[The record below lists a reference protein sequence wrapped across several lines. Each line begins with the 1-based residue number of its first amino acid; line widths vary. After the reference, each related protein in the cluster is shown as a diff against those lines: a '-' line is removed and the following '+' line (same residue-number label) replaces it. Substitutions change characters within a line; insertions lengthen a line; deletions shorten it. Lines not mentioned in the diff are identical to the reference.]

1 MKRMR
6 SSLLLLLCLCGIS
19 LAAQE
24 NEWNRLMGL
33 LQKEATFFEGR
44 KGFIQ
49 LGKSEYNTFSMEKV
63 TVTDSLV
70 VFGMRLQ
77 DRFGNEGSEQY
88 LEEFTVFYSPE
99 TEIVSAELYY
109 GHSYYFSDFPDSQF
123 LLLEFDERFP
133 MIQKT
138 VSVYKD
144 LKTGQTDRSEMEQTT
159 DQIIFP
165 IRRKNRAAIFKAI
178 DQYQLKSL
186 KSRLDD
192 DRTH

>member
-6 SSLLLLLCLCGIS
+6 NSILLLLWLWGIS
-19 LAAQE
+19 LTAQE

-33 LQKEATFFEGR
+33 LQKEATFFEGK

-49 LGKSEYNTFSMEKV
+49 LVKSEYNTFSMEKM

-138 VSVYKD
+138 ISVYKD
-144 LKTGQTDRSEMEQTT
+144 LKTGQTDRSEIEQTT
-159 DQIIFP
+159 NQIIFP
-165 IRRKNRAAIFKAI
+165 IRRKNRAVIFKAI

-186 KSRLDD
+186 KPRLDD

>member
-6 SSLLLLLCLCGIS
+6 SSVLLLLCLCGIT

-24 NEWNRLMGL
+24 NEWNRLIGL
-33 LQKEATFFEGR
+33 LQKEATFFEGK

-49 LGKSEYNTFSMEKV
+49 LVKSEYNTFSMEKV

-99 TEIVSAELYY
+99 TEIVSAELFY

-165 IRRKNRAAIFKAI
+165 IRRKNRAVIFKAI

-186 KSRLDD
+186 KPRLDD
-192 DRTH
+192 DRNH

>member
-6 SSLLLLLCLCGIS
+6 NSILLLLCLWGIS
-19 LAAQE
+19 LTAQE

-33 LQKEATFFEGR
+33 LQKEATFFEGK

-49 LGKSEYNTFSMEKV
+49 LVKSEYNTFSIEKM

-138 VSVYKD
+138 ISVYKD
-144 LKTGQTDRSEMEQTT
+144 LKTGQTDRSEIEQTT
-159 DQIIFP
+159 NQTIFP
-165 IRRKNRAAIFKAI
+165 IRRKNRAVIFKAI

-186 KSRLDD
+186 KPRLDD

>member
-1 MKRMR
+1 
-6 SSLLLLLCLCGIS
+6 
-19 LAAQE
+19 
-24 NEWNRLMGL
+24 MGL
-33 LQKEATFFEGR
+33 LQKEATFFEGK

-49 LGKSEYNTFSMEKV
+49 LVKSEYNTFSMEKM

-138 VSVYKD
+138 ISVYKD
-144 LKTGQTDRSEMEQTT
+144 LKTGQTDRSEIEQTT
-159 DQIIFP
+159 NQIIFP
-165 IRRKNRAAIFKAI
+165 IRRKNRAVIFKAI

-186 KSRLDD
+186 KPRLDD